1 MIYIVIVSAVVFA
14 IVALVLAIRKQ
25 GHVTRSVSVEEGIQN
40 ARVFEESSKRMEL
53 TVAEALAEKARDPR

>member
-25 GHVTRSVSVEEGIQN
+25 GRVTRSVSIEEGIQN
-40 ARVFEESSKRMEL
+40 ARVF
-53 TVAEALAEKARDPR
+53 